1 MFYVGMILIIFITS
15 WLLTGCLRHYAL
27 SKSLLDI
34 PNERSSH
41 TVVTPR
47 GGGLAIVITF
57 LAAMLL
63 LFVMDELEQN
73 IMLGLLGAGFL
84 VALTGFIDD
93 HRHIAARWR
102 LLMHFL
108 SAGWIL
114 YQLGGLP
121 PLQVFGNTLDLVW
134 FADLLSVLYL
144 VWLLNLYNFM
154 DGIDGIAGVEAVTVC
169 LGGIVLFLLAGSPG
183 VTYIVP
189 ALLLSAVVGF
199 LFWNFPSA
207 KIFMGDVGSGFL
219 GLILGALSIQA
230 AWIEP
235 DLFWAWLIL
244 LGVFIVDGTVTL
256 IRRIIRK
263 EKFYEAH
270 CSHAYQHASRQLKS
284 HMRVTI
290 SIGLIN
296 MVWLFPVAVLVS
308 MQYLDGVSGLI
319 IAYTPLIILAFYNK
333 AGANELQVKG

>member
-1 MFYVGMILIIFITS
+1 
-15 WLLTGCLRHYAL
+15 LTGCLRHYAL

>member
-1 MFYVGMILIIFITS
+1 M
-15 WLLTGCLRHYAL
+15 TGCLRHYAL

-108 SAGWIL
+108 AAGWSL
-114 YQLGGLP
+114 YQFGGLP

-169 LGGIVLFLLAGSPG
+169 LGGIVLFLLAGSPS

>member
-1 MFYVGMILIIFITS
+1 M
-15 WLLTGCLRHYAL
+15 TGCLRHYAL